1 MDIRG
6 EKTRMSN
13 QVFINIYNI
22 IINKDMT
29 ISVFFSSIPH
39 LS

>member
-1 MDIRG
+1 MLDTDIRE
-6 EKTRMSN
+6 EKTSMSN

-29 ISVFFSSIPH
+29 ISSIPD

>member
-1 MDIRG
+1 MLDTDIREG
-6 EKTRMSN
+6 KTRMSN

-29 ISVFFSSIPH
+29 ISIPD